1 MERRKRINKFTSGFV
16 SVLGLLHGGIFL
28 LTKILLSR
36 LTISSRAKFSVF
48 HLNKQSGRRETTC
61 ETEETKKRVEEREQR
76 VVTSNKE
83 SRRME
88 KGEPLPLADAASDP
102 FLVSGGCSIQRL
114 CFSPTPPLPT
124 SNFHTIRELPAAR
137 KRDPRAAFPQPSAFE
152 IAAR

>member
-1 MERRKRINKFTSGFV
+1 MERRKRINKFTSGSV

-48 HLNKQSGRRETTC
+48 HLNKQSGRERKTRETTC
-61 ETEETKKRVEEREQR
+61 ETEETEERVDAREQR

-88 KGEPLPLADAASDP
+88 KGKPLPPADAHCELSVP
-102 FLVSGGCSIQRL
+102 RL
-114 CFSPTPPLPT
+114 
-124 SNFHTIRELPAAR
+124 
-137 KRDPRAAFPQPSAFE
+137 
-152 IAAR
+152 